1 MRTKST
7 HKQARSQ
14 PKKQSKPQSMNP
26 VALTPAQLKSR
37 QNQLLVIDV
46 RGWLEYWMGHIPGA
60 QRLSRDRIL
69 KDIPKDRA
77 IAIACLSGHRS
88 AIAAQWLVTQGYSQ
102 VYNLQGGLLAWQG
115 VGYAVQRGS
124 RP

>member
-1 MRTKST
+1 MKMKST
-7 HKQARSQ
+7 
-14 PKKQSKPQSMNP
+14 KKQPTKQSANL
-26 VALTPAQLKSR
+26 VLLTPDQLKSR
-37 QNQLLVIDV
+37 QHQLLVIDI
-46 RGWLEYWMGHIPGA
+46 RGWLEYWMGHIAGA
-60 QRLSRDRIL
+60 QRFSRDRIL
-69 KDIPKDRA
+69 KDIPKNQA
-77 IAIACLSGHRS
+77 IAITCLSGHRS